1 MSKSS
6 TVTAREKPVEHAATA
21 TSGAV
26 TVHSET
32 FVIDTDQRVE
42 LIDLTNRIMEFVQ
55 RFNVREAI
63 CQMLDL
69 TAFPFPANLSLA
81 RVRRQ
86 KNHSG
91 KLQSADGQL
100 EHDGSIKEP
109 ENPRG

>member
-1 MSKSS
+1 VGNERISIK
-6 TVTAREKPVEHAATA
+6 RGRLGIFGATL
-21 TSGAV
+21 
-26 TVHSET
+26 
-32 FVIDTDQRVE
+32 QRFT
-42 LIDLTNRIMEFVQ
+42 IQ

-109 ENPRG
+109 ENARG